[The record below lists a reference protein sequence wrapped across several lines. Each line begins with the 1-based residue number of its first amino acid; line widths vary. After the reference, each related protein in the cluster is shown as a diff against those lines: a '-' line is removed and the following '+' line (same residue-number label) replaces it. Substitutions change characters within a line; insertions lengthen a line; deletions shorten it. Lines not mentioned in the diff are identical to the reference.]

1 MLDDDDDVDLLGADI
16 SILPPT
22 GRHDDTDGDSGDDN
36 VPDGD
41 PNNLNYHQLIA
52 EAAVRLRKPD
62 GDIILG
68 LDDEFDAL
76 EESDK
81 CKTRISRKNKSKHTT
96 MKKLEYNSRLKA
108 PVAESSTGTK
118 ARGTNRRKH
127 LVMYRAKQRTQL
139 PQGRRLTGHQKEH
152 VQKKWFN

>member
-52 EAAVRLRKPD
+52 KAAVRLQKPD

-68 LDDEFDAL
+68 LDDDFDAL
-76 EESDK
+76 EDQINAKLEFQG
-81 CKTRISRKNKSKHTT
+81 RIKSKHTT
-96 MKKLEYNSRLKA
+96 MKKPEYNSGLKA
-108 PVAESSTGTK
+108 PVAEPTGTK
-118 ARGTNRRKH
+118 A
-127 LVMYRAKQRTQL
+127 
-139 PQGRRLTGHQKEH
+139 
-152 VQKKWFN
+152 

>member
-1 MLDDDDDVDLLGADI
+1 VFWDVYVLLGIRDVCIRILLCFRFKIHKVFHILDDDEDVDLLSADLY
-16 SILPPT
+16 ILPPT

-62 GDIILG
+62 GDIHG
-68 LDDEFDAL
+68 LDDDFDAL

-81 CKTRISRKNKSKHTT
+81 CKTGISRRN
-96 MKKLEYNSRLKA
+96 
-108 PVAESSTGTK
+108 
-118 ARGTNRRKH
+118 
-127 LVMYRAKQRTQL
+127 
-139 PQGRRLTGHQKEH
+139 
-152 VQKKWFN
+152 